1 MAVLEIEVKV
11 LETAQNRYKL
21 GATFHQNRSISYSA
35 VLSFKKLSCLHKV
48 LLKMSEM
55 LWPAST

>member
-55 LWPAST
+55 L